1 MAIEMRSGS
10 PGKRLTGPML
20 RKLPSNIARSMA
32 LVWQANKPAALTS
45 IGLSVLSGVG
55 LGVQLLVGREVLQ
68 AVLAAG
74 SAGAGLRSVIPE
86 LITLAAVTTVMTLAS
101 VGSQVVQRL
110 VMEHSIRIIQA
121 RVLDAAAAVDLE
133 KFESADFYDRI
144 TRAGRQGVM
153 APLSISMG
161 LVSLVGGFV
170 GSLGVMVALGAVHPV
185 LVPLVLIGY
194 LPLWYVATINS
205 GELYG
210 FSMGQTPGD
219 RMRNALQQ
227 VMWGRAPAAE
237 VRAFGIGPFLRERWE
252 RLVRER
258 IDEAT
263 RVVRRNMKR
272 AGAGG
277 VLTSVLTAGVFGLL
291 VWLLLSG
298 RIDIAGA
305 GVAAVGIQQLGSRLE
320 ALSSGASQMFEASMF
335 LDDTLDFLS
344 KAEDEAKL
352 RPTSTAPPGFDRL
365 DASGVVYRY
374 PGTDR
379 TAVDGVDLEIGAG
392 EVVALV
398 GENGSGKTT
407 LAKILSGLY
416 QPTDGRLSWDGVDL
430 STVDPATV
438 RENVAVIF
446 QDFVRYPLPA
456 AENIGVGRVSTLDDP
471 AARERV
477 LAAARHA
484 GADTYLEGLH
494 AGFDTVL
501 SKEFDGGEDL
511 SVGQWQRVALA
522 RAFYRDAPFIILD
535 EPTAALDP
543 RAEFELFEKIRELF
557 RGRSVL
563 LISHRFSSVRM
574 ADRIYVLHEG
584 RVVESGTHDELMEL
598 GGRYAELF
606 TMQARAFLEDKA
618 GRGLEPAAGAAPAG
632 GPVVRIAGGFSSI
645 DDLPPE
651 VRERIPP
658 GARVEFVSG

>member
-1 MAIEMRSGS
+1 
-10 PGKRLTGPML
+10 
-20 RKLPSNIARSMA
+20 
-32 LVWQANKPAALTS
+32 
-45 IGLSVLSGVG
+45 VG
-55 LGVQLLVGREVLQ
+55 IGVQLLVGREVLQ

-74 SAGAGLRSVIPE
+74 SAGAGLRSVVPE
-86 LITLAAVTTVMTLAS
+86 LAVLTAVTTLMTLAS

-110 VMEHSIRIIQA
+110 VLEYSIRTIQS

-133 KFESADFYDRI
+133 RFESADFYDRI
-144 TRAGRQGVM
+144 TRAGREGVM
-153 APLSISMG
+153 APLRISMG
-161 LVSLVGGFV
+161 LVALVGGLV
-170 GSLGVMVALGAVHPV
+170 GSLGVMVALGAVHPI
-185 LVPLVLIGY
+185 LVPLVMVGY
-194 LPLWYVATINS
+194 LPLWYVATVNS

-219 RMRNALQQ
+219 RMRGALQQ

-237 VRAFGIGPFLRERWE
+237 VRAFGIGPFLRQRWE
-252 RLVRER
+252 RLVQER
-258 IDEAT
+258 IDEAI

-277 VLTSVLTAGVFGLL
+277 VLTSILTAGVFGIL
-291 VWLLLSG
+291 VWLLLEG

-320 ALSSGASQMFEASMF
+320 ALSNGASQMFEASMF
-335 LDDTLDFLS
+335 LDDTLEFLGR
-344 KAEDEAKL
+344 AEDEAKQ
-352 RPTSTAPPGFDRL
+352 RPTAIAPARFDRL
-365 DASGVVYRY
+365 EASGVVYRY

-379 TAVDGVDLEIGAG
+379 TAVGGVDLEIGAG

-416 QPTDGRLSWDGVDL
+416 QPTDGVVSWDGVDL

-438 RENVAVIF
+438 RDNVAVIF
-446 QDFVRYPLPA
+446 QDFVRYPLSA
-456 AENIGVGRVSTLDDP
+456 AENIGVGRVDRLGEPGALD
-471 AARERV
+471 RV
-477 LAAARHA
+477 VDAARHA
-484 GADTYLEGLH
+484 GADRYLEGLH
-494 AGFDTVL
+494 NGFETVL
-501 SKEFDGGEDL
+501 SKEFEGGEDL
-511 SVGQWQRVALA
+511 SVGQWQRVALG

-584 RVVESGTHDELMEL
+584 QVVESGTHDELMAL
-598 GGRYAELF
+598 DGRYAELF
-606 TMQARAFLEDKA
+606 TMQARAFLEDKDK
-618 GRGLEPAAGAAPAG
+618 REPEPAMAGASTAA

-658 GARVEFVSG
+658 GASVEFVNG